1 MERSEIREELYN
13 LHRRSRIALRSM
25 RATEIKRADTGANKT
40 GGAAAPPD
48 RSRRRKN
55 SVSRSRA
62 DQARAATPSHHVAIG
77 IVDRDARPVAPGGGR
92 FGVGRVVRIGGR
104 RAVVARTRNG
114 AADERATHHA
124 CPDGRGPAP
133 AAVPPP

>member
-1 MERSEIREELYN
+1 MERSEIRGWLC
-13 LHRRSRIALRSM
+13 RISPIGRSRIALRSM

-92 FGVGRVVRIGGR
+92 SGVGRVVRIGGG
-104 RAVVARTRNG
+104 RAGG
-114 AADERATHHA
+114 APT
-124 CPDGRGPAP
+124 PQGPPRGPAP
-133 AAVPPP
+133 PPTPPP